1 MPGIYAQQCA
11 VIVKR
16 NYTLSGFSCHDIIKK
31 INLVLSKC

>member
-16 NYTLSGFSCHDIIKK
+16 NYALFFSCHDIIKK